1 MARNILVLALKFKG
15 ILSFLVVDDGMLG
28 DFSLFVS
35 YHILN
40 FEKRIC
46 EKQEHRKHRDESS
59 KSRLISVSAFE
70 V

>member
-40 FEKRIC
+40 FEK
-46 EKQEHRKHRDESS
+46 QEHRKHRDESS